1 MALER
6 NWSAISARPL
16 TSDGTDSGKV
26 TISSTKNFKVKQQ
39 VLIKATTQPDLLVE
53 VKRVISSTELLVGP
67 KGSIKLRTNISS
79 YTTALSASISA
90 PEQERPSISPADY
103 ERFVIE
109 EEPTLAKRVILVDSL
124 GNKIDDDDGAI
135 DVNIVN
141 KLFKKKK
148 NKITMTYDPITQ
160 DMATITT
167 LLNGIPQEIGTL
179 TYDSL
184 SNLIDIEVVDA

>member
-6 NWSAISARPL
+6 SWSAIPARSF

-39 VLIKATTQPDLLVE
+39 VVIKATSLPDLLLE
-53 VKRVISSTELLVGP
+53 VKRVISSTELLVGL
-67 KGSIKLRTNISS
+67 KGNIKLRTNISA
-79 YTTALSASISA
+79 YTTILSASISA

-148 NKITMTYDPITQ
+148 DEVSMTYDPITQ
-160 DMATITT
+160 DMITITT
-167 LLNGIPQEIGTL
+167 LLNGIPQEMGTL

-184 SNLIDIEVVDA
+184 SNITNIKVVDV